1 MKKLIALSLVAMI
14 LGTAVVGCGGT
25 SNTAKDKDKDK
36 AAEKDKDAKP
46 K

>member
-1 MKKLIALSLVAMI
+1 MKKLIALSLVAAI
-14 LGTAVVGCGGT
+14 LGISVVGCGGT

-36 AAEKDKDAKP
+36 AAEKDKDK